1 MVHPRAFLQNIV
13 RRPPR
18 RHSNGVRT
26 VMTTGMGCSSSV
38 VLEESVPHPTTPV
51 VDTDGEAR
59 LPSSLVPNHPEPLVD
74 AYRRLDEEICVL
86 ESTTPGPRLMTAE
99 AWLELL
105 KSAKRS
111 GSVQSDVPIPPSP
124 PPPPPL
130 PNEVLPNGSIPSGV
144 PGGALKPPLSPDS
157 ASENAHK
164 EMVKVREIILKL
176 DIVTNQYKA
185 AQQEEFIAR
194 LSRTAMEQEA
204 DHFREEMIVHSRK
217 RALTL
222 RTAFERLKRLYLEQD
237 RLLASVYN
245 GAYGTVHEQKLDAEL
260 DAARDVRDR
269 LGGAVEQWRIAGGL
283 LRAAAKGL
291 HQVVDYWELIR
302 PSKSAEETITLALD
316 ARSTCHGALMAL
328 EAAQAALPAVEIPY
342 ITIRQ
347 QSAVR
352 HALIYLLTDM
362 VNPAR
367 YQHTRDVFGVFNANV
382 TKAVH
387 WLHECYNETLRQDF
401 DGADQAATLLAK
413 HLREERLRYIVAKV
427 PPSRSYIRPAIG

>member
-1 MVHPRAFLQNIV
+1 MVHPRAFSYNI
-13 RRPPR
+13 RRRLPG
-18 RHSNGVRT
+18 HSNGFRT

-38 VLEESVPHPTTPV
+38 VLEEPIPHPTTPV
-51 VDTDGEAR
+51 VDTNEQGR
-59 LPSSLVPNHPEPLVD
+59 LPSLGPKHPESLVE
-74 AYRRLDEEICVL
+74 AYRRLDEEICAL

-99 AWLELL
+99 AWVELL
-105 KSAKRS
+105 KGAKS
-111 GSVQSDVPIPPSP
+111 STGQDAVVPQAPSP
-124 PPPPPL
+124 PVTNEAL
-130 PNEVLPNGSIPSGV
+130 HNGIIPNGV
-144 PGGALKPPLSPDS
+144 PGGVLKRPLSAEIESPTES
-157 ASENAHK
+157 ARK

-176 DIVTNQYKA
+176 DIVSNQFKA

-194 LSRTAMEQEA
+194 LSRTAMDQEA
-204 DHFREEMIVHSRK
+204 DHYREEMIVHSRK

-222 RTAFERLKRLYLEQD
+222 RTAFEQLKRLYLEQD

-245 GAYGTVHEQKLDAEL
+245 GAYGTLAEQKLDGEL

-328 EAAQAALPAVEIPY
+328 EAAQAALPSVEIPY

-367 YQHTRDVFGVFNANV
+367 YQHTRDVFSVFSANV
-382 TKAVH
+382 SKAVH
-387 WLHECYNETLRQDF
+387 WLHECYNETLKQDF
-401 DGADQAATLLAK
+401 DVADQAATLLAK
-413 HLREERLRYIVAKV
+413 HLREERLRYLVSKMPNKI
-427 PPSRSYIRPAIG
+427 YIRPAIG

>member
-1 MVHPRAFLQNIV
+1 
-13 RRPPR
+13 
-18 RHSNGVRT
+18 
-26 VMTTGMGCSSSV
+26 MTTGMGCSSSV

-51 VDTDGEAR
+51 VDTDGEGAF
-59 LPSSLVPNHPEPLVD
+59 PPSLVPNHPESIVE

-99 AWLELL
+99 AWIELL
-105 KSAKRS
+105 KSAKSPGSNQS
-111 GSVQSDVPIPPSP
+111 GVESQPPPPS

-130 PNEVLPNGSIPSGV
+130 PNEILPNGSIPNGV
-144 PGGALKPPLSPDS
+144 PGGVPKRPPAPDINS
-157 ASENAHK
+157 ATESARK
-164 EMVKVREIILKL
+164 EMVKIILKL
-176 DIVTNQYKA
+176 DIVSNQFKA

-194 LSRTAMEQEA
+194 LSRTAMDQEA

-237 RLLASVYN
+237 RLLGSVYN
-245 GAYGTVHEQKLDAEL
+245 GAYGTVNEQKLDAEL
-260 DAARDVRDR
+260 DSARDVRDR

-283 LRAAAKGL
+283 LRAAAKAL
-291 HQVVDYWELIR
+291 NQVVDYWELIK
-302 PSKSAEETITLALD
+302 PSKNAEETITLALD

-328 EAAQAALPAVEIPY
+328 EAAQAALPSVEIPY

-367 YQHTRDVFGVFNANV
+367 YQHTRDVFGVFSANV

-387 WLHECYNETLRQDF
+387 WLHECYNETLKQDF
-401 DGADQAATLLAK
+401 DSADQAATLLAK
-413 HLREERLRYIVAKV
+413 HLREERLRYIVSKV
-427 PPSRSYIRPAIG
+427 PNRSYIRPAIG

>member
-1 MVHPRAFLQNIV
+1 
-13 RRPPR
+13 
-18 RHSNGVRT
+18 
-26 VMTTGMGCSSSV
+26 MTTGMGCSSSV

-51 VDTDGEAR
+51 VDTDEQGR
-59 LPSSLVPNHPEPLVD
+59 LPSLVSKHPESLVD

-99 AWLELL
+99 AWIELL
-105 KSAKRS
+105 KSAKSSVS
-111 GSVQSDVPIPPSP
+111 GVVEQPPPSP
-124 PPPPPL
+124 P
-130 PNEVLPNGSIPSGV
+130 LPNGQLPNGTIANGI
-144 PGGALKPPLSPDS
+144 PGGGVLNRPLSEEIDS
-157 ASENAHK
+157 LTESAHK

-176 DIVTNQYKA
+176 DIVSNEFKA

-194 LSRTAMEQEA
+194 LSRTAMDQEA
-204 DHFREEMIVHSRK
+204 DHFREEMIIHSRK
-217 RALTL
+217 RVLTL
-222 RTAFERLKRLYLEQD
+222 RTAFEQLKRLYLEQD
-237 RLLASVYN
+237 RLLATVYN
-245 GAYGTVHEQKLDAEL
+245 GAYGTVTEQRLDTEL
-260 DAARDVRDR
+260 DSARDVRDR

-291 HQVVDYWELIR
+291 HQVVEYWELIK

-316 ARSTCHGALMAL
+316 ARSTCHGALIAL
-328 EAAQAALPAVEIPY
+328 EAAQAALPSVEIPY

-367 YQHTRDVFGVFNANV
+367 YQHTRDVFSVFSTNV
-382 TKAVH
+382 TKAVQ
-387 WLHECYNETLRQDF
+387 WLHECYNETLKQDF

-413 HLREERLRYIVAKV
+413 NLREERLRYIVNRMPNKI
-427 PPSRSYIRPAIG
+427 YIRPVIG